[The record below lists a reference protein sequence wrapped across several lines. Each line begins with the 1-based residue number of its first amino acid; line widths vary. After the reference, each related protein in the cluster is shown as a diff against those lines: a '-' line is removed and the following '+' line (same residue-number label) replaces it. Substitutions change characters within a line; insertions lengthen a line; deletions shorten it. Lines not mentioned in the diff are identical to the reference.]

1 MAKNSK
7 EYDHDYYHNVRQPKT
22 AAFKAV
28 AAALCP
34 ICGDD
39 WALTHVGWNDA
50 LFVCGNCANKLATW
64 HREKEL
70 ERRKMEA
77 LCQVCYI
84 ELAIGLHESS
94 QLRCCCGCS
103 VWLSEGEAE
112 GNQRW
117 KRAEGD
123 PWDTDRKLGHIFE
136 KGQGDVL
143 YGEPDPASF
152 ADIPGIQA
160 LCGIL
165 SPSGPMML
173 DMMTPAALKR
183 WGICLA
189 CFKACPDSARLFDTR
204 HAYFAYVIPVGQAQ
218 EIAPAVGTS

>member
-7 EYDHDYYHNVRQPKT
+7 EYDQDYYHNVRQPKT
-22 AAFKAV
+22 AGFKAV

-39 WALTHVGWNDA
+39 WVLTHVGWNDA
-50 LFVCGNCANKLATW
+50 LFVCGNCANQLANW
-64 HREKEL
+64 QREKEL

-94 QLRCCCGCS
+94 QLRCCAGCS
-103 VWLSEGEAE
+103 AWLSQGEAE

-123 PWDTDRKLGHIFE
+123 PWDTDEKLGHIFE
-136 KGQGDVL
+136 TGQGAVL
-143 YGEPDPASF
+143 HGEPDPAF
-152 ADIPGIQA
+152 EEPGIQA

-165 SPSGPMML
+165 SPPGPRMG
-173 DMMTPAALKR
+173 DMMQPAALKR

-189 CFKACPDSARLFDTR
+189 CLKACPGLAHLFDRR
-204 HAYFAYVIPVGQAQ
+204 HAYFAYVVPYVVPTSQ
-218 EIAPAVGTS
+218 EIALAVETS